1 MPDVQGVRGG
11 LPPDRFQISQPPERR
26 SASQRQHSGDGADR
40 VDLSASA
47 RRIADEAGT
56 MEIRLDKVMA
66 VRDAIAQG
74 TYETPEKIEAAVDR
88 MLDDVLTK

>member
-1 MPDVQGVRGG
+1 
-11 LPPDRFQISQPPERR
+11 
-26 SASQRQHSGDGADR
+26 
-40 VDLSASA
+40 
-47 RRIADEAGT
+47 